1 MAASAGE
8 NPPQRRRELWKTAR
22 RGGLFPGER
31 GRDGITEGN
40 MDGAGAGKK
49 QAQGLLFSEGV
60 VVEADVRV
68 AAVRQAEAAGD
79 GAQRDEAEALVELA
93 GRV

>member
-8 NPPQRRRELWKTAR
+8 NPPRRRRELWKTAR

-31 GRDGITEGN
+31 GQGGITEGN

-49 QAQGLLFSEGV
+49 QARGLLFSEGV
-60 VVEADVRV
+60 VVEADVRI

-79 GAQRDEAEALVELA
+79 GAQRDEAEALVEPA